1 MNDFAVCQMKSANYF
16 QISSSQKIL
25 RKLFSVL
32 EQLKDSTK
40 KKEMRE
46 REKERKRELVR
57 ASKGNQTEEEREI
70 FLCVCVCV

>member
-1 MNDFAVCQMKSANYF
+1 MNDFAVCQMKLANYF

-25 RKLFSVL
+25 RKLFSVS

-46 REKERKRELVR
+46 RE
-57 ASKGNQTEEEREI
+57 N
-70 FLCVCVCV
+70 

>member
-1 MNDFAVCQMKSANYF
+1 MNDFAVCQMKLANYF

-46 REKERKRELVR
+46 RE
-57 ASKGNQTEEEREI
+57 N
-70 FLCVCVCV
+70 